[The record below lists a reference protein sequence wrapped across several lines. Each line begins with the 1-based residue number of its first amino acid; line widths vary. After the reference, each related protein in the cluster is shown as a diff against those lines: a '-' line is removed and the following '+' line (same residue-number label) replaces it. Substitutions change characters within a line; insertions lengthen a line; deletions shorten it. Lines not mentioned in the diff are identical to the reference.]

1 MHDFSLNNFS
11 LLLEVDVSGVSLKSA
26 AKSNEKLVNEKYA
39 KCSYLGCPLI
49 SSIKKKCEK
58 IYRAGE
64 KFTSG
69 PPTRK

>member
-1 MHDFSLNNFS
+1 MPDFSLNNLS

-49 SSIKKKCEK
+49 SSIKKKWFIIFGQNLETLM
-58 IYRAGE
+58 IVG
-64 KFTSG
+64 FTS
-69 PPTRK
+69 